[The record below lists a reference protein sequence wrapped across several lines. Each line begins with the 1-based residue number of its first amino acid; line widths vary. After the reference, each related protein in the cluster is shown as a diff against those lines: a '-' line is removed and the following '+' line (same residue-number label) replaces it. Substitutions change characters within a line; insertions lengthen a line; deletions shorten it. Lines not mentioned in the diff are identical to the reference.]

1 MYVKN
6 PLQLFVLKKLGQVCV
21 AAGNDAVP
29 RFVLETEPQTMAR
42 KTKEEALATR
52 CQLLDAAQSVFCERG
67 VSHTSLHEVA
77 TAAGLTRG
85 AVYWHFENKADL
97 LAALWERA
105 SLPIDVT
112 LEEIEQKY
120 ASDPLTRIYHK
131 TLTIIRRIATEEQT
145 RALMSIILLKCEYV
159 LETEAVRLHLVEARE
174 QCLAK
179 SAADFKAAIDAGQL
193 PASVDPHTA
202 ALGMF
207 AIFDGGCFHWLLAP
221 ERFDLVQLAEQT
233 IAAYLEGLKHH
244 GKAVCE

>member
-1 MYVKN
+1 
-6 PLQLFVLKKLGQVCV
+6 
-21 AAGNDAVP
+21 
-29 RFVLETEPQTMAR
+29 MAR

-85 AVYWHFENKADL
+85 AVYWHFENKSDL
-97 LAALWERA
+97 LAALWERV
-105 SLPIDVT
+105 SLPIDAT
-112 LEEIEQKY
+112 LEELDQKY
-120 ASDPLTRIYHK
+120 AHNPLARIYHK
-131 TLTIIRRIATEEQT
+131 TLTVIRRIASEEQA

-179 SAADFKAAIDAGQL
+179 TAADFRAAIEAGQL
-193 PASVDPHTA
+193 PASVDPFTA

-207 AIFDGGCFHWLLAP
+207 AFFDGACFHWLMSP
-221 ERFDLVQLAEQT
+221 ERFDLVQLAEHNFG
-233 IAAYLEGLKHH
+233 AYLQGLKTPLDLSLPT
-244 GKAVCE
+244 A

>member
-1 MYVKN
+1 
-6 PLQLFVLKKLGQVCV
+6 
-21 AAGNDAVP
+21 
-29 RFVLETEPQTMAR
+29 MAR

-105 SLPIDVT
+105 SLPIDAT
-112 LEEIEQKY
+112 LEELDQKY
-120 ASDPLTRIYHK
+120 AADPLARIYHK
-131 TLTIIRRIATEEQT
+131 TITVIRRIATEEQA

-174 QCLAK
+174 HCMAK
-179 SAADFKAAIDAGQL
+179 SAAEFQAAIDAGQL
-193 PASVDPHTA
+193 PAAVDPHTA

-207 AIFDGGCFHWLLAP
+207 AIFDGACFHWLMAP
-221 ERFDLVQLAEQT
+221 ERFDLMQLAEQT
-233 IAAYLEGLKHH
+233 FSAYLEGLKSCARTASAS
-244 GKAVCE
+244 KPKKSPKEA

>member
-1 MYVKN
+1 MEN
-6 PLQLFVLKKLGQVCV
+6 QPSI
-21 AAGNDAVP
+21 
-29 RFVLETEPQTMAR
+29 MAR

-105 SLPIDVT
+105 SLPIDTT
-112 LEEIEQKY
+112 LEEIDQKF
-120 ASDPLTRIYHK
+120 ANDPLARIFHR
-131 TLTIIRRIATEEQT
+131 TMTIIQRIATEDDA

-174 QCLAK
+174 QCLSK
-179 SAADFKAAIDAGQL
+179 SAADFQAAIDAGQL
-193 PASVDPHTA
+193 PATVDPHTA
-202 ALGMF
+202 AFGTF
-207 AIFDGGCFHWLLAP
+207 AIFDGTCFHWLMAP

-233 IAAYLEGLKHH
+233 FRAYLDGLKCM
-244 GKAVCE
+244 GNCDATQAS

>member
-1 MYVKN
+1 
-6 PLQLFVLKKLGQVCV
+6 
-21 AAGNDAVP
+21 
-29 RFVLETEPQTMAR
+29 MAR

-105 SLPIDVT
+105 SLPIDAT
-112 LEEIEQKY
+112 LEEIEQQY
-120 ASDPLTRIYHK
+120 ASDPLARIFHK
-131 TLTIIRRIATEEQT
+131 NRTIIRRIATEDQA

-159 LETEAVRLHLVEARE
+159 LETEAVRLHLIEARE
-174 QCLAK
+174 QCLTK
-179 SAADFKAAIDAGQL
+179 SAADFQAAIDAGQL
-193 PASVDPHTA
+193 PTTVDPHLA

-207 AIFDGGCFHWLLAP
+207 AIFDGSCFHWLMAP
-221 ERFDLVQLAEQT
+221 ERFDLVELAERT
-233 IAAYLEGLKHH
+233 FSAYLQGLKSDS
-244 GKAVCE
+244 KALYQ

>member
-1 MYVKN
+1 
-6 PLQLFVLKKLGQVCV
+6 
-21 AAGNDAVP
+21 
-29 RFVLETEPQTMAR
+29 MAR

-105 SLPIDVT
+105 SLPIDAT
-112 LEEIEQKY
+112 LEGIDQKY
-120 ASDPLTRIYHK
+120 TADPLSRIYHK
-131 TLTIIRRIATEEQT
+131 TLTVIRRIATEEQA

-174 QCLAK
+174 HCMAK
-179 SAADFKAAIDAGQL
+179 SAADFQAAIDAGQL

-207 AIFDGGCFHWLLAP
+207 AIFDGSCFHWLMAP

-233 IAAYLEGLKHH
+233 FSAYLEGLKSC
-244 GKAVCE
+244 GKTLASAKSRKAAKAV

>member
-1 MYVKN
+1 MSC
-6 PLQLFVLKKLGQVCV
+6 FKK
-21 AAGNDAVP
+21 
-29 RFVLETEPQTMAR
+29 TEMHRKLMAR

-52 CQLLDAAQSVFCERG
+52 CQLLDAAQSVFCDKG

-77 TAAGLTRG
+77 SAAGLTRG

-105 SLPIDVT
+105 SLPIDAT

-120 ASDPLTRIYHK
+120 ATDPLKRIFEK
-131 TLTIIRRIATEEQT
+131 TLTIIRRIATEEQA

-159 LETEAVRLHLVEARE
+159 LETEAVRLHLIEARE

-179 SAADFKAAIDAGQL
+179 SAAEFQAALDAGQL
-193 PASVDPHTA
+193 PPTIDPHTA

-207 AIFDGGCFHWLLAP
+207 AIFDGSCFHWLMAP
-221 ERFDLVQLAEQT
+221 ERFDLVQLAEHT
-233 IAAYLEGLKHH
+233 FRAYLDGLKCSN
-244 GKAVCE
+244 KAA